1 MTLQSFLFEIAL
13 GKGSTTSQ
21 FKANA
26 KAAES
31 LALEIDVIFPKKRYA
46 SITYVDIAFN
56 IL

>member
-26 KAAES
+26 KDAES